1 VKLVRDRIPEL
12 ATATG
17 QPGAFEQATEAE
29 VVLCLRAK
37 LLEEAQEAATTSPAD
52 LVEELGD
59 VLQVLYALAELAGHT
74 AAEIECARVRT
85 ARTHGAY
92 TRRLLWQPPPEPKA
106 GAGHAE
112 PPPPRAPHPSCPA
125 PHGGS
130 PMPTPITA
138 PTAPVAAPGLHT
150 DRAVRLLAAIRVA
163 LVVALTALVL
173 AIAVLAYV
181 VSFEAIRAF
190 AIETAAFPP
199 TLAWS
204 APLLVD
210 SFTTAASLVILWR
223 YLRGDAW
230 RDPWYAWTLVG
241 CATAVSV
248 ALNVAHAPDP
258 LAAQLFAA
266 LPPVALLGA
275 LELLMSV
282 ARTGLPHTSRTT
294 LPTTPASVVPGVAL
308 DPRGR
313 QRPPHSDHARPG
325 RAAGPHPGAGQGQA
339 AAPDAR
345 RRVRVLV
352 ARERAGGP
360 KVTAAEVIAATGR
373 SRRRAYELLRDART
387 EQE

>member
-1 VKLVRDRIPEL
+1 
-12 ATATG
+12 
-17 QPGAFEQATEAE
+17 
-29 VVLCLRAK
+29 
-37 LLEEAQEAATTSPAD
+37 
-52 LVEELGD
+52 
-59 VLQVLYALAELAGHT
+59 
-74 AAEIECARVRT
+74 
-85 ARTHGAY
+85 
-92 TRRLLWQPPPEPKA
+92 
-106 GAGHAE
+106 
-112 PPPPRAPHPSCPA
+112 
-125 PHGGS
+125 
-130 PMPTPITA
+130 MPTP
-138 PTAPVAAPGLHT
+138 PTAPAAPSHT

-163 LVVALTALVL
+163 LVIALTVLVL
-173 AIAVLAYV
+173 AIAALAYV

-199 TLAWS
+199 ELAWS

-210 SFTTAASLVILWR
+210 SFTSAASLVILWR

-230 RDPWYAWTLVG
+230 RDPWYAWTLVA

-248 ALNVAHAPDP
+248 ALNVAHAPDR

-282 ARTGLPHTSRTT
+282 ARTGLPHTSRTPAPT
-294 LPTTPASVVPGVAL
+294 AGADAAEAALDLTAGGNSHRTPTTLTLGADQ
-308 DPRGR
+308 DP
-313 QRPPHSDHARPG
+313 
-325 RAAGPHPGAGQGQA
+325 A

-345 RRVRVLV
+345 QQVRALV

-360 KVTAAEVIAATGR
+360 QVTAAEVIAATGR